1 MNATELAQ
9 CIAAA
14 KRGVGVVSARPSEA
28 EALLAAKRRAG
39 MTASQRRLRH
49 RLKVRSWRKRTGRVR
64 RLMRRPDGMRKWRGM
79 QFSNAQVR
87 DTLKAKLVALYKE
100 WAAIPYG
107 QDLARKRLIS
117 QKVARLRRRLAE

>member
-1 MNATELAQ
+1 MNAAELAQ

-14 KRGVGVVSARPSEA
+14 KRGVGVISARPSEA

-49 RLKVRSWRKRTGRVR
+49 RLKVRSWRKRTGRVKR
-64 RLMRRPDGMRKWRGM
+64 AMLRPAGMRKWRGKKL
-79 QFSNAQVR
+79 SDAQVR
-87 DTLKAKLVALYKE
+87 AALKDRLVVLYKE

-107 QDLARKRLIS
+107 EQRERKRLIS
-117 QKVARLRRRLAE
+117 QKVARLERRLKE